1 MPVDRRRRAAS
12 LPPGLPKPGLAGL
25 AGTTGIARLRLVTIA
40 VDLVLSLA
48 AQAGVAPARASGHA
62 PDPEP
67 QASAVASSGAVPP
80 TSMPAAPD
88 TLPALPAPL
97 PPGTDD
103 TETLALEIVVN
114 GTSRSRPAT
123 FELRANALYTR
134 PETLVEAGIRTDNVK
149 PAADG
154 WIALD
159 AVPELRY
166 RYEPQNQQVAIDVAT
181 RQQIAQLLGNQ
192 VPGLPPATPATGL
205 VLNYDASYVHASGN
219 STGNELSVWSDERFF
234 SPFGVIDNAGTYL
247 SGSNTGRYTRLDTTW
262 SYSNPSNL
270 FTINV
275 GDAISGALPWTRA
288 VHFGGIQVQRDFSL
302 QPTLTTFPLPTIA
315 GSAAVPSAVDL
326 YINGLRQYSGN
337 AAPGPF
343 QIAQPP
349 ALTGAGVAQVTVTD
363 VLGRRVT
370 TSIALYIDTRR
381 LSEGLYDYSAE
392 AGFLREDYGIDSF
405 SYDSS
410 PFFSGTL
417 RYGLRNWLTLQTH
430 LETAQS
436 LRNGGFGSI
445 IGIGDIGS
453 LSLAVAGSTASG
465 AAGALYSA
473 GYQYIGRRFSIN
485 LQGAQATPGY
495 RDLAA
500 LDVGVTFRHQYQA
513 TGSVSIFATQT
524 LTASY
529 IDAEDS
535 FAGHSRVATLGYSG
549 QVGGGCSLYATLYR
563 DFAQHGVWGASFGIT
578 IALGGSASA
587 SATLTR
593 TGDQTT
599 ANVSASRPA
608 DFSGGWGWAVQGG
621 AGSDYHLGFASA
633 HYRSTVGDFQASVQR
648 FNDTNSGTL
657 EATGAI
663 AVMDGTVAAS
673 RTLSDGFALVSTD
686 RVPNVPVLQENRVVG
701 TTNAGGYLL
710 VPDLPSY
717 QRNQIA
723 IDPLALPADAQI
735 DTPEQDIAPQR
746 RSGVLVH
753 FGLKQYTGASVSF
766 VDEAGQPLPV
776 GSVATAQP
784 GGATSVIGYDGV
796 AFLAH
801 LDAAN
806 TVTILGNGADCTASV
821 PFDAASANRLP
832 QIGPFICERAAA
844 PHDPPSPAP
853 KEPSTP

>member
-1 MPVDRRRRAAS
+1 MRADRRTRAAS
-12 LPPGLPKPGLAGL
+12 PPPGSPKPGPAGVV
-25 AGTTGIARLRLVTIA
+25 RLRRVTIA
-40 VDLVLSLA
+40 VDLALSLA
-48 AQAGVAPARASGHA
+48 AQAGLTPARASGEA
-62 PDPEP
+62 PEAMATAPVPVD
-67 QASAVASSGAVPP
+67 AVP
-80 TSMPAAPD
+80 SAAMPSAPD
-88 TLPALPAPL
+88 TLPPLPAPL
-97 PPGTDD
+97 PPDTGQ
-103 TETLALEIVVN
+103 TETLALEIIVN

-123 FELRANALYTR
+123 FELRANALYAR
-134 PETLVEAGIRTDNVK
+134 PETLTEAGIRTDNVQ
-149 PAADG
+149 PLADG

-159 AVPELRY
+159 SVPELRY
-166 RYEPQNQQVAIDVAT
+166 RYEPQKQQVAFEVST
-181 RQQIAQLLGNQ
+181 RQQIAQQLGFP
-192 VPGLPPATPATGL
+192 VSRPAIAASATGV
-205 VLNYDASYVHASGN
+205 VLNYDASYVHSWGN
-219 STGNELSVWSDERFF
+219 STGSDLGVWSEARFF
-234 SPFGVIDNAGTYL
+234 SPYGVLDNTGTYI
-247 SGSNTGRYTRLDTTW
+247 SSSNTGRYTRLDTNW

-270 FTINV
+270 FTITV
-275 GDAISGALPWTRA
+275 GDAISGSLPWTRA
-288 VHFGGIQVQRDFSL
+288 VRFGGIQIQRDFSL

-370 TSIALYIDTRR
+370 TSIPLYIDTRR

-392 AGFLREDYGIDSF
+392 AGFLRDGYGIDSF
-405 SYDSS
+405 SYHSA

-417 RYGLRNWLTLQTH
+417 RYGLRNWLTLQSH
-430 LETAQS
+430 LETAKS

-445 IGIGDIGS
+445 VGIGNVGS
-453 LSLAVAGSTASG
+453 LSLAIAGSSASS
-465 AAGALYSA
+465 ASGALYSA
-473 GYQYIGRRFSIN
+473 GYQYIGRRFSIS

-495 RDLAA
+495 RDLVA
-500 LDVGVTFRHQYQA
+500 LDGGLTFRHQYQA
-513 TGSVSIFATQT
+513 TTSISMLATQT
-524 LTASY
+524 LSASY
-529 IDAEDS
+529 IDAENS
-535 FAGHSRVATLGYSG
+535 FAGHARVATLGYSG
-549 QVGGGCSLYATLYR
+549 QVGGGCSLYASLYR
-563 DFAQHGVWGASFGIT
+563 DFAQHGVWGASIGIT

-593 TGDQTT
+593 TGDQST

-633 HYRSTVGDFQASVQR
+633 HYRSTVGDFQATAQH
-648 FNDTNSGTL
+648 FDGTNTGTL

-673 RTLSDGFALVSTD
+673 RTLGDGFALVSTD
-686 RVPNVPVLQENRVVG
+686 QVPNVPVLQENRVVG
-701 TTNAGGYLL
+701 TTNARGYLL

-723 IDPLALPADAQI
+723 IDTLALPADAQI

-746 RSGVLVH
+746 RSGVLVR

-766 VDEAGQPLPV
+766 IDEAGQPLPV

-801 LDAAN
+801 LDATN
-806 TVTILGNGADCTASV
+806 TVSIHGNGADCTASV
-821 PFDAASANRLP
+821 PFDAASAKSLP

-844 PHDPPSPAP
+844 PHDLPSSPPPP